1 MLNLSS
7 TKYEIEEVYDIG
19 CFFLEA
25 YVCVQIDAVWKNSR
39 KLGCP
44 YIFISQNW
52 IEVIQILLME
62 DILQELID
70 DTLSHGLRRVCQVVA
85 VWDFFHQQ

>member
-1 MLNLSS
+1 MCVYRLML
-7 TKYEIEEVYDIG
+7 YE
-19 CFFLEA
+19 
-25 YVCVQIDAVWKNSR
+25 KNSR

-52 IEVIQILLME
+52 IEVMQILLME